1 MESPPHTGD
10 ESESHDEGKGES
22 LIEIDAPSLAN
33 VIREQKALPLTDDDR
48 EKRARAL
55 EASDGDE
62 QFLVN
67 TLSTIRFLIAEL
79 DSSTP
84 QSAGRPHPPAA

>member
-1 MESPPHTGD
+1 MESPSHTG
-10 ESESHDEGKGES
+10 EEGEPHDERHGGS

-33 VIREQKALPLTDDDR
+33 VIRDQKALPLTDDDR

-55 EASDGDE
+55 ETSDGDE

-79 DSSTP
+79 ESSTP
-84 QSAGRPHPPAA
+84 RSAERPHPPAA